1 MGHWTV
7 NTPILAGVVLTG
19 LGAFIGGL
27 VVTGL
32 GVLIVLKHAGYN
44 SQSRVS

>member
-1 MGHWTV
+1 MSA
-7 NTPILAGVVLTG
+7 PIITGVVLTG

-32 GVLIVLKHAGYN
+32 GVLIVLRSVNYN
-44 SQSRVS
+44 AQSRVS